1 MKTPKSIC
9 VVGGGSS
16 GLIAAMILKQRFNM
30 PVMIV
35 RSKNIGTIGVGEGST
50 EHWKEFMDF
59 IGLDQYELIKETNA
73 TYKAGLMFENWR
85 SDEKPFFHAVGSVF
99 ATRYSQYKY
108 VYANQIAKNDSY
120 LQYDYFWKNYLPKHF
135 LGKSTEWPVN
145 QFHFDTNKLND
156 YLTSKAEKMG
166 IDFFDDEI
174 EKINFDDQGYIESL
188 KGKKYTYEYDFYIDC
203 TGFKRLL
210 IDQMGAKWQSYSNF
224 LKMNSAIVFPT
235 GDEEN
240 YNIWSL
246 SKALDA
252 GWRFKLPT
260 YGRHGNGY
268 IFDSNYIN
276 ADQAKE
282 EIEKDLGHEVDIKKH
297 IKFDTGA
304 IDKPWIKNC
313 VAIGLS
319 CNFLE
324 PLEASSIGTSLQQS
338 FILMH
343 KLINYNDQIINDYNK
358 SINDITDNARD
369 FVSLHYMTDKKN
381 TDFWVDAGNNEIPD
395 SLAEKLEVWKYKLP
409 IVEDFNHLSDYV
421 LFSASNYIMIMEG
434 LNLFDR
440 ESIKRE
446 LEMHNPSVKNST
458 ENLIQQEKDWE
469 KSLELITHKEFL
481 KAVRDYY

>member
-1 MKTPKSIC
+1 MKTPESIC

-30 PVMIV
+30 PVIIIK
-35 RSKNIGTIGVGEGST
+35 SNSIGTIGVGEGST

-59 IGLDQYELIKETNA
+59 IGLDHYELVKETNA

-85 SDEKPFFHAVGSVF
+85 SDGKPFFHAVGVPF
-99 ATRYSQYKY
+99 ADRYSQYKY
-108 VYANQIAKNDSY
+108 IYANQIAKNDPY
-120 LQYDYFWKNYLPKHF
+120 MQYDYFWRNRLPKHF
-135 LGKSTEWPVN
+135 LGKTNEWPVN

-156 YLTSKAEKMG
+156 YLTKKAEEMG

-174 EKINFDDQGYIESL
+174 IKINYDNEGYIKSI
-188 KGKKYTYEYDFYIDC
+188 KGKQYTYEYDFYIDC

-210 IDQMGAKWQSYSNF
+210 IDQLGAKWQSYSKY

-240 YNIWSL
+240 YNAWSL

-268 IFDSNYIN
+268 IFDRNYIT

-282 EIEKDLGHEVDIKKH
+282 EIEKDLGHEVDVKKH
-297 IKFDTGA
+297 ITFDTGA
-304 IDKPWIKNC
+304 IDTPWIKNC

-324 PLEASSIGTSLQQS
+324 PLEASSIGTSLQQT

-343 KLINYNDQIINDYNK
+343 KLINYNDRIIKDYNK

-369 FVSLHYMTDKKN
+369 FVALHYMTDKTN
-381 TDFWVDAGNNEIPD
+381 TQFWIDAANNDIPD

-421 LFSASNYIMIMEG
+421 LFSASNFTMVMDG

-440 ESIKRE
+440 ECIGRE
-446 LEMHNPSVKNST
+446 LAMHNY
-458 ENLIQQEKDWE
+458 NLKDTAEKIIQEEKEWE
-469 KSLELITHKEFL
+469 KSVETISHKDFL
-481 KAVRDYY
+481 SAIRNYY